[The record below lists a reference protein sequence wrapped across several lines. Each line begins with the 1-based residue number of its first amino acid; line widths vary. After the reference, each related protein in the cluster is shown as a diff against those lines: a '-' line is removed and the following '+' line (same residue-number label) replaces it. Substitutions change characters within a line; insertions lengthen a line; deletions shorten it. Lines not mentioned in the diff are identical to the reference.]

1 MATFSFSLFR
11 KRQSSRAVFVARV
24 HTQYFAFRTFLCVL
38 FDDFIFML
46 SKIWVQLTFQ
56 VIFSSFFTFSWPI
69 YIKIKM
75 KCFYEPSEIL
85 KAKCCNQYPYGGNI
99 QHIEAAPF
107 SNINVP
113 VCQQGILDIGRVA
126 FCNPA
131 VQVVWRTRTY
141 CCLPRACTFTCSI
154 WRKETCGVR
163 HTPF

>member
-1 MATFSFSLFR
+1 MATFSFSFSFGNANLPEPFVSLAFIRSILHFALFY
-11 KRQSSRAVFVARV
+11 AYCLM
-24 HTQYFAFRTFLCVL
+24 T
-38 FDDFIFML
+38 L

-141 CCLPRACTFTCSI
+141 CCLPRACSFTCSI
-154 WRKETCGVR
+154 WRRETCGVR